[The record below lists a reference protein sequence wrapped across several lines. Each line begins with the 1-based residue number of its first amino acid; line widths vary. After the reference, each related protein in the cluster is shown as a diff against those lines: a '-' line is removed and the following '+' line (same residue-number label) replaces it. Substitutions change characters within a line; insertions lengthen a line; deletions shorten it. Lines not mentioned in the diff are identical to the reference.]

1 MKKNKFLTFFC
12 SITLSLLL
20 FSPLLGYALTLAP
33 HQPTIG
39 LALGEGGMRG
49 FIHIGVIKTLLSEGY
64 NINYIA
70 GTSIGSMVGGLYALW
85 GDIDKV
91 ENFMLNLNFDD
102 FVKIGTNNLKF
113 KKFGDQPYLTLYFDL
128 LNKKTKISFLS
139 GLISSIKV
147 RDTLDEITNRALID
161 YELSLPYKA
170 VATDLISGK
179 KIIIGSGRLSNAI
192 AGSICVPGFFTP
204 LPYGNMY
211 LVDGGI
217 KDPVPID
224 IVKEM
229 GADITIAVA
238 LRGISTNEKV
248 SVDNVVSIIERSMY
262 IMIEDKTREL
272 VKNADILIAPKITVK
287 SLDFNISKEEREKLI
302 GFGEKEMKKALPL
315 LEEKLKNKRNNLK

>member
-1 MKKNKFLTFFC
+1 VRKNKLLFFIY
-12 SITLSLLL
+12 SILFSLFF
-20 FSPLLGYALTLAP
+20 FSPLLGYTLTLSP
-33 HQPTIG
+33 NRPTIG

-49 FIHIGVIKTLLSEGY
+49 FVHIGVIKELLSEGY

-91 ENFMLNLNFDD
+91 EDFMLNLDFDD
-102 FVKIGTNNLKF
+102 FIKIGTNNLKF
-113 KKFGDQPYLTLYFDL
+113 KNFGNQPYLTLYFDL

-139 GLISSIKV
+139 GIISSIKI
-147 RDTLDEITNRALID
+147 RDAFDEITNRAIID

-179 KIIIGSGRLSNAI
+179 KITIGSGRLSNAI

-204 LPYGNMY
+204 LPYGKMY
-211 LVDGGI
+211 LIDGGI

-248 SVDNVVSIIERSMY
+248 SVDNAVSIIERSMF
-262 IMIEDKTREL
+262 IMIEDKTKESI
-272 VKNADILIAPKITVK
+272 KNADILIAPKLKVK
-287 SLDFNISKEEREKLI
+287 SLNFDISKGEREKLI
-302 GFGEKEMKKALPL
+302 ELGEKEMKKALPL
-315 LEEKLKNKRNNLK
+315 LERKLKNKRK